1 MSVIVMGRVAVE
13 PHIMKKVM
21 EERADDFLAV
31 AADARS
37 KGCLH
42 HQFVIAGNEVGLVD
56 EWESAEQF
64 QEFFANQAT
73 IREIMQAAG
82 ATAPPQFATYEQLP
96 SPDRF

>member
-1 MSVIVMGRVAVE
+1 MSVIVMGRVEVE

-31 AADARS
+31 SEDARS
-37 KGCLH
+37 QGCLH

-64 QEFFANQAT
+64 ERFFANQAT
-73 IREIMQAAG
+73 IGEIMRAAG
-82 ATAPPQFATYEQLP
+82 VTAPPKFAMYELLP